1 MNKTF
6 FSEKIISLLLLWLN
20 VTVHLEAQIY
30 RLVVDQA
37 PADEETGT
45 NQGGPGTGLKENST
59 DQEEPGTGR
68 AEPGT
73 SRWGAS

>member
-1 MNKTF
+1 MNNTF
-6 FSEKIISLLLLWLN
+6 ISEKIISLLLLGLN
-20 VTVHLEAQIY
+20 VTVHLEAQTY
-30 RLVVDQA
+30 QLMVDQA

-45 NQGGPGTGLKENST
+45 NQGGLKENST

-73 SRWGAS
+73 GRAEPGTSR